1 MAINLNNLS
10 ILLVEDTAPMRKI
23 MVSILEILGFKHIY
37 SAGSGEEGFRLFK
50 QYNPDIVLT
59 DWMMEP
65 MDGVE
70 LIRRIR
76 TEATSPNR
84 FVPIILITGY
94 AATTKVKVA
103 RDNGMT
109 EFLVKPFTAKELSA
123 RISHVIN
130 RPRDFVEAPRFIG
143 PDRRRRP
150 DDDYDGPIRRRAD
163 KSSKG
168 KSEKS

>member
-1 MAINLNNLS
+1 MAINLANLS

-23 MVSILEILGFKHIY
+23 MVSILQLLGFVKIY
-37 SAGSGEEGFRLFK
+37 TAGNGEEGYRLFRHH
-50 QYNPDIVLT
+50 NPDIVLT

-76 TEATSPNR
+76 TEAASPNR

-94 AATTKVKVA
+94 AATSKVKVA

-109 EFLVKPFTAKELSA
+109 EFLVKPFTAKELAA
-123 RISHVIN
+123 RIAHVIN
-130 RPRDFVEAPRFIG
+130 RPRDFVEAPRFTG

-150 DDDYDGPIRRRAD
+150 DDDYGGPVRRRVD
-163 KSSKG
+163 RQKKG
-168 KSEKS
+168 TTS